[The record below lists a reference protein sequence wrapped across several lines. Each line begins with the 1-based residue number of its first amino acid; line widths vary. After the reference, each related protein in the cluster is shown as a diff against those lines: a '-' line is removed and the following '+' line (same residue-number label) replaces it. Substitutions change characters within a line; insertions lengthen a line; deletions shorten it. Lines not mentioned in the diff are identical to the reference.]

1 MQYSI
6 LIIDDNEVDRYLLK
20 RMLKN
25 TNLDIVTFEKQNG
38 AEALEFLGDYDANR
52 KLYPDDFPPL
62 LFFLDINMPIM
73 NGWDFLAEFAKLRR
87 TTDLNSTTIVMLSS
101 SNSEADYEK
110 AKQFDF
116 VSDYIVK
123 GQHTTDELINTI
135 TSIGS

>member
-25 TNLDIVTFEKQNG
+25 TKLDIVTFEKQNG

-73 NGWDFLAEFAKLRR
+73 NGWDFLAEFAKLRAAS
-87 TTDLNSTTIVMLSS
+87 DLNSATIVMLSS
-101 SNSEADYEK
+101 SNSDADYKK
-110 AKQFDF
+110 AGQFDF

>member
-73 NGWDFLAEFAKLRR
+73 NGWDFLAEFAKLRAAS
-87 TTDLNSTTIVMLSS
+87 DLNSATIVMLSS
-101 SNSEADYEK
+101 SNSDADYKK
-110 AKQFDF
+110 AGQFDF

>member
-1 MQYSI
+1 MRYSI

-25 TNLDIVTFEKQNG
+25 TNLDIVTFEKSNG
-38 AEALEFLGDYDANR
+38 AKALDFLRDYEKNS
-52 KLYPDDFPPL
+52 KLHLDDFPPL

-73 NGWDFLAEFAKLRR
+73 NGWEFLAEFVKLRK
-87 TTDLNSTTIVMLSS
+87 TTNLNSATIVMLSS
-101 SNSEADYEK
+101 SNSEAEYAK

-123 GQHTTDELINTI
+123 GQHTTDDLVNAII
-135 TSIGS
+135 AAGC